1 MVTYLI
7 MATNMVRS
15 IFDEQNFFICKKCL
29 IVMNIG
35 DIFYMRMFVFVI
47 VGRCLVWMMCFITFS
62 KPINLD

>member
-35 DIFYMRMFVFVI
+35 DIFYMRMFGFVI
-47 VGRCLVWMMCFITFS
+47 VGRCLMMGSFITFS